1 MLSFNTCSTLGK
13 ILLALCVLA
22 SPMLS
27 QAKQITYNL
36 LTDSSNIKVIKN
48 YSTVLKSGKIKAALC
63 LDCEPQELQLNE
75 QSRLLLHGK
84 RVPLEQLL
92 KVTLQYR
99 EKDIRIQYYQHTMT
113 VNYIEWGQDPREVG
127 APL

>member
-1 MLSFNTCSTLGK
+1 MYYSNSKSILAKTLFMLCMLGLP
-13 ILLALCVLA
+13 I
-22 SPMLS
+22 LS

-63 LDCEPQELQLNE
+63 LDCEPQEFQLNE

-92 KVTLQYR
+92 KASLQYK
-99 EKDIRIQYYQHTMT
+99 EKDIRIQYYQHTML